1 MATLQ
6 DGASFCC
13 CVYVL
18 CILKWSEKLCFLK
31 ASDTPGDFIRRFA
44 ANSIASKNRRRFS
57 PPIDANTLGDFFRR
71 SRRCNSFEKSCDE
84 IAQPDGLALLAIRSN
99 DCRKSWARA
108 HLANAGEF
116 NGRYLT
122 CQISAIFIRRSRR
135 SAYQIAKCVAGL
147 TKVPTNSKVFL
158 RGL

>member
-6 DGASFCC
+6 DGTSFCF

-57 PPIDANTLGDFFRR
+57 PPIDADTLGDFFRR
-71 SRRCNSFEKSCDE
+71 SRRCSSFEKSCDN
-84 IAQPDGLALLAIRSN
+84 IAQPDGLPLLAIRCNKRIKTWERS
-99 DCRKSWARA
+99 

-116 NGRYLT
+116 NRRYLT

-135 SAYQIAKCVAGL
+135 FAKCVAGL
-147 TKVPTNSKVFL
+147 RKVPTNSKVFL